1 MAYNPDGKLLATAGY
16 DGSVRIWEADT
27 GRLERVLL
35 GHTKWVSALAWSPDG
50 KNLAS
55 ASWDQTVRLW
65 HLASGLTVRILD
77 SKTSSVQGVAWSP
90 DGRFVASVEQQGAVR
105 LWDLAG
111 NRCADAGQSPG
122 RGQCRDLVAGWQ
134 DAGFRGPRWCAAFLG
149 RGSSGRAGHVQE
161 EKRTRAAWS
170 GSPGRRMARPLLRA
184 ATIPWSACGT

>member
-1 MAYNPDGKLLATAGY
+1 M
-16 DGSVRIWEADT
+16 
-27 GRLERVLL
+27 LL

-111 NRCADAGQSPG
+111 NRS
-122 RGQCRDLVAGWQ
+122 RT
-134 DAGFRGPRWCAAFLG
+134 LG
-149 RGSSGRAGHVQE
+149 SHRE
-161 EKRTRAAWS
+161 
-170 GSPGRRMARPLLRA
+170 RPV
-184 ATIPWSACGT
+184 P